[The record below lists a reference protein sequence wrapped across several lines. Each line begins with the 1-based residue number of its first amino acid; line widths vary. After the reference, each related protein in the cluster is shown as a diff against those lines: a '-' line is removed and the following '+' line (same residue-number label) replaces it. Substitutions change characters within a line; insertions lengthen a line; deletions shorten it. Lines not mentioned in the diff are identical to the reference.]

1 MKSVPKLIQRC
12 IRILILSFVLLVLLN
27 LGFFVWVF
35 SKQNVNG
42 RPWTTAGEAAEALE
56 KSDDGYRLPEDMM
69 HRMEEEHVWAVY
81 IDDETG
87 RVLWKTENVP
97 AAVPMSY
104 RASDIAALTRGYID
118 DYPTFTGQAE
128 NGLMVL
134 GYPRESFWKH
144 MWPSWDYQLIKNLP
158 KTLCLLL
165 AVNVAAVF
173 FIYMIANSALIKS
186 VKPITEGIGALS
198 EGIPVN
204 LRERGVLS
212 ELAANINRTSRVLQ
226 SQSCQLR
233 KKETARANW
242 IAGVS
247 HDIRTPL
254 SMVMGYAGQLQA
266 DEKLTGEQRSKAG
279 VILKQSEKMKNLIND
294 LNLASKLEYNMQ
306 PVNIRTENAVA
317 LVRQVAVDF
326 INMNIEEKYPIFWE
340 TSEDLFVCP
349 IQADG
354 DLIRRAVSNLIQ
366 NSMNHNEE
374 GCHIYVSVRDTGEN
388 CEITVEDDGVGVS
401 DEMVEKLNHT
411 PHYMVC
417 DENTVEQ
424 QHGLGLLIVK
434 QIAASHHGD
443 VQIGHSPQGGFSVM
457 LRLNKVFL

>member
-144 MWPSWDYQLIKNLP
+144 MWPSWDYQLLKICP
-158 KTLCLLL
+158 KPCVCCWQSTWQLY
-165 AVNVAAVF
+165 F
-173 FIYMIANSALIKS
+173 
-186 VKPITEGIGALS
+186 LS
-198 EGIPVN
+198 I
-204 LRERGVLS
+204 
-212 ELAANINRTSRVLQ
+212 
-226 SQSCQLR
+226 
-233 KKETARANW
+233 
-242 IAGVS
+242 
-247 HDIRTPL
+247 
-254 SMVMGYAGQLQA
+254 
-266 DEKLTGEQRSKAG
+266 
-279 VILKQSEKMKNLIND
+279 
-294 LNLASKLEYNMQ
+294 
-306 PVNIRTENAVA
+306 
-317 LVRQVAVDF
+317 
-326 INMNIEEKYPIFWE
+326 
-340 TSEDLFVCP
+340 
-349 IQADG
+349 
-354 DLIRRAVSNLIQ
+354 
-366 NSMNHNEE
+366 
-374 GCHIYVSVRDTGEN
+374 
-388 CEITVEDDGVGVS
+388 
-401 DEMVEKLNHT
+401 
-411 PHYMVC
+411 
-417 DENTVEQ
+417 
-424 QHGLGLLIVK
+424 
-434 QIAASHHGD
+434 
-443 VQIGHSPQGGFSVM
+443 
-457 LRLNKVFL
+457 